1 MEALAAE
8 LGLSY
13 SRFRTLFRKHTGRS
27 PRQYQ
32 LDIRMNR
39 AMELLKESQRTVT
52 EISEILGFSAVYYFS
67 RLFKQRVGKTPGQF
81 RKGL

>member
-1 MEALAAE
+1 
-8 LGLSY
+8 
-13 SRFRTLFRKHTGRS
+13 
-27 PRQYQ
+27 
-32 LDIRMNR
+32 MNR

-81 RKGL
+81 RKG